1 MDKELQEHIKSE
13 SGRLDRIEEKIDKL
27 SDAVVSIARAEEKLA
42 ALTYEHGK
50 MYDRMNRFSEKLDQV
65 DETVKDNHRTIQ
77 IINKLFWVLVI
88 AVAGGYVEYFLK

>member
-1 MDKELQEHIKSE
+1 MSDLEDHIRAE

-42 ALTYEHGK
+42 ALQYEHGK
-50 MYDRMNRFSEKLDQV
+50 MYDRMNRFSEKLDSV
-65 DETVKDNHRTIQ
+65 EECVKDNQRTVQ